1 MTSKRLFLLPA
12 LAALAAAAALVPVG
26 LSATNAQTV
35 RVTETSYRIKLSA
48 APKAGKVRFLV
59 RNASGDDHDFWLTGG
74 GKTFRTRVLG
84 EGRTA
89 SLTATLK
96 KGVRYRFWCAVD
108 DHRLEGMSGSFV
120 AR

>member
-1 MTSKRLFLLPA
+1 MKRLFLLPA
-12 LAALAAAAALVPVG
+12 LAALAGVVALVPAG
-26 LSATNAQTV
+26 LAATSAQTI

-48 APKAGKVRFLV
+48 PPKAGIVRFLV
-59 RNASGDDHDFWLTGG
+59 RNASGDQHDFWVMGG
-74 GKTFRTRVLG
+74 GKSFRTRVLD

-96 KGVRYRFWCAVD
+96 RGVRYRFWCAVD
-108 DHRLEGMSGSFV
+108 DHRVEGMSGSFV

>member
-1 MTSKRLFLLPA
+1 MKRLILLPA
-12 LAALAAAAALVPVG
+12 VAALAAIAILVPTAM
-26 LSATNAQTV
+26 SAPAAQTI
-35 RVTETSYRIKLSA
+35 RVTEVNYKIRLSA
-48 APKAGKVRFLV
+48 APKAGTVKFVV
-59 RNASGDDHDFWLTGG
+59 RNASDDTHDFWVTGG

-96 KGVRYRFWCAVD
+96 KGLKYRYWCAVD
-108 DHRLEGMSGSFV
+108 DHRVEGMSGSFV